1 MRIAILTICFSVV
14 TLTAFAQGAGSVDS
28 ILQDVAQRQVK
39 ESALFYPGTFPTYRR
54 YGLSERAKPDNNIFF
69 TGLVAFTL
77 RELYPY
83 LDSGSRR
90 VCDSILA
97 RAYRAY
103 PRFRNRDGRPTFN
116 FWRQDPPLV
125 FPHSWFLNHFNEVNQ
140 LPDDLDDTAILWLS
154 MEAPDS
160 VVQAVKELMRAHAN
174 GAGGKWI
181 RNTYR
186 PYRKIPAYSTWF
198 GVKMPIDFDF
208 CVLTNILYFGHTYG
222 LREDRQDSA
231 SIELLRRMV
240 VSGQYIRHASYI
252 SPHYGRTPL
261 LLYHIARLLGR
272 FSIPAL
278 DTLKPELLQTA
289 RTAYQTADTWLDSLV
304 LSTAVV
310 RLGGEILP
318 APVWREGALK
328 NSAGSF
334 FVASFSAMMPNLGK
348 KLLLRSNAIKYYF
361 NCPAYREALYLEN
374 MILHRES
381 AVMADTSLPV
391 RAIDRRKD

>member
-1 MRIAILTICFSVV
+1 MRIAILAICFSVV
-14 TLTAFAQGAGSVDS
+14 ALTAVAQGEESVDS
-28 ILQDVAQRQVK
+28 MLQDIAQRQIK
-39 ESALFYPGTFPTYRR
+39 ESVLFYPGTFPTYRR
-54 YGLSERAKPDNNIFF
+54 YGLSDRRKPDNNIFF

-77 RELYPY
+77 RELYRY
-83 LDSGSRR
+83 LDSGSRS

-160 VVQAVKELMRAHAN
+160 VAQAVKNLMRAHAN
-174 GAGGKWI
+174 GADDKWI

-208 CVLTNILYFGHTYG
+208 CVLTNILYFGHAYG
-222 LREDRQDSA
+222 LPEDKQDSA
-231 SIELLRRMV
+231 SIELLRRMI
-240 VSGQYIRHASYI
+240 VSGQYIRHAGYI

-261 LLYHIARLLGR
+261 LLYHIARLLDR

-289 RTAYQTADTWLDSLV
+289 RTAYATAGTWLDSLV

-310 RLGGEILP
+310 RLGGEVLP
-318 APVWREGALK
+318 APVWREEALED
-328 NSAGSF
+328 SASSF
-334 FVASFSAMMPNLGK
+334 FVASFSAMMPNFGK

-381 AVMADTSLPV
+381 GVTAHISLSMGDV
-391 RAIDRRKD
+391 DRGND